1 MYGKF
6 IVKYK
11 SVCDG
16 VEKTLYHSNISNVDP
31 KIGVMNVY
39 CEHVS
44 SDKKDAKVFFNSNEA
59 ENIINLFAN
68 SIHKGKVIK
77 KR

>member
-6 IVKYK
+6 IIKYK
-11 SVCDG
+11 SVCEG
-16 VEKTLYHSNISNVDP
+16 VEKTLFHSDISNVNP
-31 KIGVMNVY
+31 KVGVMNVY

-44 SDKKDAKVFFNSNEA
+44 SDKKDAKVFYKLEEA
-59 ENIINLFAN
+59 QAIINLFAN

>member
-11 SVCDG
+11 GVCEG
-16 VEKTLYHSNISNVDP
+16 IEKTLFHSNISNVDP
-31 KIGVMNVY
+31 KKGVMNVY

-44 SDKKDAKVFFNSNEA
+44 SDKKDAKVFFSSEEA
-59 ENIINLFAN
+59 EGIINLFSN
-68 SIHKGKVIK
+68 SNYKGKVIK

>member
-11 SVCDG
+11 GVYDG
-16 VEKTLYHSNISNVDP
+16 VSRDYYHSDISNVDP
-31 KIGVMNVY
+31 KKGVMNVY

-44 SDKKDAKVFFNSNEA
+44 TDKKDAKVFYSSQEAQGIIALFGHSYNS
-59 ENIINLFAN
+59 
-68 SIHKGKVIK
+68 GKVIK